1 MTKTEKLQLAAEEL
15 ITNSSNVF
23 EAYEKFNDFMK
34 KQQYFK
40 NKKTASR
47 KCEFVPMLIIVE
59 LKKYIAQG
67 RYEPW
72 LFEHEYI
79 GRFDR
84 DIWNLYYSL
93 LYKYK
98 YMPQGYWIVKKWLN
112 NYAQKQ
118 LKKTYREF
126 YPEYAQANELLK
138 SIIMLKAVDIDTEK
152 LEKQFYDITKNDAKV
167 IANLPIVR
175 RIVNEQT

>member
-15 ITNSSNVF
+15 ITNSNNVF
-23 EAYEKFNDFMK
+23 EAYEKFNAFMK

-40 NKKTASR
+40 NQKTAQNR
-47 KCEFVPMLIIVE
+47 CEFVPMLIIVE

-79 GRFDR
+79 ARFDR
-84 DIWNLYYSL
+84 YIWNLYYSL

-98 YMPQGYWIVKKWLN
+98 YVPQGDYVVTRWLSD
-112 NYAQKQ
+112 YAQKQ
-118 LKKTYREF
+118 LKKKYKEF

-138 SIIMLKAVDIDTEK
+138 SIIMLKAVNIDTKE

-175 RIVNEQT
+175 RIIHERT